1 MRNRIL
7 HINGGSAAGP
17 LVKYPAS
24 AFSQTT
30 RALRRVMCLMAAG
43 WKWVVR
49 QQQSRSHARR
59 LRLEETISLG
69 QKRFLALV
77 QIDGQR
83 LLVGGGA
90 TEVTLLANLGA
101 AEPFSAL
108 LKETAAAP
116 FATPPRRT
124 RRRAAKPKTEP
135 EKCA

>member
-1 MRNRIL
+1 ME
-7 HINGGSAAGP
+7 AG
-17 LVKYPAS
+17 
-24 AFSQTT
+24 
-30 RALRRVMCLMAAG
+30 C
-43 WKWVVR
+43 KWVVR
-49 QQQSRSHARR
+49 QQQSRSCARR

-77 QIDGQR
+77 QVDGQR

-108 LKETAAAP
+108 LKEKAVAP
-116 FATPPRRT
+116 FAAPPRRT
-124 RRRAAKPKTEP
+124 RKRATKPKTEP

>member
-1 MRNRIL
+1 MRNRIF

-17 LVKYPAS
+17 LVKFPAS
-24 AFSQTT
+24 ALSQTAC
-30 RALRRVMCLMAAG
+30 ALRRFRFLMAAG
-43 WKWVVR
+43 WKWAVR
-49 QQQSRSHARR
+49 QQQSRSRARR

-108 LKETAAAP
+108 LKETAVASFAAP
-116 FATPPRRT
+116 PRPT
-124 RRRAAKPKTEP
+124 RRRAAKRKTEP

>member
-1 MRNRIL
+1 MRKRVF

-17 LVKYPAS
+17 LVRFPAG
-24 AFSQTT
+24 ALSQTT
-30 RALRRVMCLMAAG
+30 RALRRARNLMAAG

-49 QQQSRSHARR
+49 QQQSRSCARR

-77 QIDGQR
+77 QVDGQR

-90 TEVTLLANLGA
+90 TEVTLLAELGA

-108 LKETAAAP
+108 LKEKAVAP

-124 RRRAAKPKTEP
+124 RRRTTKPKTEP

>member
-1 MRNRIL
+1 MRNPIF
-7 HINGGSAAGP
+7 HMNGGSAAGP
-17 LVKYPAS
+17 LVKGPLS
-24 AFSQTT
+24 AFSQTR
-30 RALRRVMCLMAAG
+30 RALRRIGSLMEAG
-43 WKWVVR
+43 CKWVVR

-108 LKETAAAP
+108 LKETAIAP
-116 FATPPRRT
+116 FAAPPRRT
-124 RRRAAKPKTEP
+124 RRRTAKPKTEP
-135 EKCA
+135 GKCA